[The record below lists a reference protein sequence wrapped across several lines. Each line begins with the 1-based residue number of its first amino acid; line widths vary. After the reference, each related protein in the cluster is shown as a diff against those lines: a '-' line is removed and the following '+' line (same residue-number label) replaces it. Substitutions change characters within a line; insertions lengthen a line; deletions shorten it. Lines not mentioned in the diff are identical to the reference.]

1 MCAPGSM
8 RLSVA
13 RKGAP
18 VMPGSRDIN
27 TPLQVAHTRAQK
39 KIAKKIQSPFSPL
52 EIRAAEI
59 IPHKNDSGG
68 SHIRG
73 H

>member
-8 RLSVA
+8 RLSIT

-39 KIAKKIQSPFSPL
+39 KMKKIRSPFSPL

-68 SHIRG
+68 SHSRG